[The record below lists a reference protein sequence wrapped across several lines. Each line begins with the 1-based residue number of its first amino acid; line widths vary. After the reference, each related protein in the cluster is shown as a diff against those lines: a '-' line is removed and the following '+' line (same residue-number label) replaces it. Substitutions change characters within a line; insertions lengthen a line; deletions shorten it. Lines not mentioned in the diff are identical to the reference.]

1 MSENATDPAPGTE
14 PAQAPDAE
22 SKTQPAQA
30 PDAES
35 ETQAASIRPASDPA
49 PESSPAQAVASV
61 PRAGAHGPVT
71 PGAPTVRL
79 PAAPPARFRWYPRLT
94 RVSGG
99 SVVGGVCAGLAEHL
113 GVRVTYVRLVMV
125 LLASLSG
132 AGVALYSVLWMMLPS
147 APATA
152 DAKPVDPRERR
163 HAKALLAVAV
173 VGAVLSF
180 MLTTATGLNVI
191 VPVLVVA
198 MGAGLVWQQYDRGGK
213 VSPRSAFD
221 WARVT
226 AGATL
231 VVVGLAVVVM
241 GQVELAALRSSLLA
255 VVATLV
261 GVVLLSVP
269 VGLRLWH
276 SLEEE
281 RAARIRESERSNIA
295 SHLHDSV
302 LQTLALIQ
310 KRSDDPVLVSRLAR
324 RQERELR
331 QWLFGAEA
339 RMSSGATSVA
349 GAVEVLVADVEDDYG
364 LRIDQVVV
372 GGDRAVGHNE
382 DAVLGAIR
390 EALVNVA
397 KHAGVDTADVYVEN
411 DGRTLSAFVRD
422 RGAGFDPAAVD
433 GDRHGL
439 AQSIRHRVE
448 SRGGT
453 VTVRSTLG
461 RGTEI
466 GIEMPLEGE

>member
-1 MSENATDPAPGTE
+1 MSENATDPAPVE
-14 PAQAPDAE
+14 PVRASDAE
-22 SKTQPAQA
+22 SAGP
-30 PDAES
+30 
-35 ETQAASIRPASDPA
+35 PA
-49 PESSPAQAVASV
+49 PADGPATRPG
-61 PRAGAHGPVT
+61 PRGPVPSGAPALRP
-71 PGAPTVRL
+71 PGAV
-79 PAAPPARFRWYPRLT
+79 PAGFRWYPRLT
-94 RVSGG
+94 RVTDA
-99 SVVGGVCAGLAEHL
+99 SVVGGVCAGLSEHL
-113 GVRVTYVRLVMV
+113 GVKVTHVRLAMV
-125 LLASLSG
+125 LFATLSG
-132 AGVALYSVLWMMLPS
+132 AGVVLYSALWVLLPS
-147 APATA
+147 APARA
-152 DAKPVDPRERR
+152 DAPPVDPRERR
-163 HAKALLAVAV
+163 HGKALVAVAM

-198 MGAGLVWQQYDRGGK
+198 LGAGLVWQQYDRGGK

-231 VVVGLAVVVM
+231 VVVGLAVVVL
-241 GQVELAALRSSLLA
+241 GQVEFAALRSSLLA

-261 GVVLLSVP
+261 GVGLLSVP

-281 RAARIRESERSNIA
+281 RAARIREAERSDIA

-310 KRSDDPVLVSRLAR
+310 KRSDDPAQVARLAR

-331 QWLFGAEA
+331 QWLFGAGS
-339 RMSSGATSVA
+339 RMSSGATTVA
-349 GAVEVLVADVEDDYG
+349 GAVEVMVGDLEDAYG

-372 GGDRAVGHNE
+372 GGDGAVGDTE
-382 DAVLGAIR
+382 EAVLGAVR

-397 KHAGVDTADVYVEN
+397 KHAGVDTADVFVEN
-411 DGRTLSAFVRD
+411 DGRVLSAFVRD
-422 RGAGFDPAAVD
+422 RGAGFDPDAISA
-433 GDRHGL
+433 DRHGL

>member
-1 MSENATDPAPGTE
+1 MSENATDPAPVE
-14 PAQAPDAE
+14 PVRASDAE
-22 SKTQPAQA
+22 SAGP
-30 PDAES
+30 
-35 ETQAASIRPASDPA
+35 PA
-49 PESSPAQAVASV
+49 PADGPATRPG
-61 PRAGAHGPVT
+61 PRGPVPSGAPALRP
-71 PGAPTVRL
+71 PGAV
-79 PAAPPARFRWYPRLT
+79 PAGFRWYPRLT
-94 RVSGG
+94 RVTDA
-99 SVVGGVCAGLAEHL
+99 SVVGGVCAGLSEHL
-113 GVRVTYVRLVMV
+113 GVKVTHVRLAMV
-125 LLASLSG
+125 LFATLSG
-132 AGVALYSVLWMMLPS
+132 AGVVLYSALWVLLPS
-147 APATA
+147 APARA
-152 DAKPVDPRERR
+152 DAPPVDPRERR
-163 HAKALLAVAV
+163 HGKALVAVAM

-198 MGAGLVWQQYDRGGK
+198 LGAGLVWQQYDRGGK

-231 VVVGLAVVVM
+231 VVVGLAVVVL
-241 GQVELAALRSSLLA
+241 GQVEFAALRSSLLA

-261 GVVLLSVP
+261 GVGLLSVP

-281 RAARIRESERSNIA
+281 RAARIREAERSDIA

-310 KRSDDPVLVSRLAR
+310 KRSDDPAQVARLAR

-331 QWLFGAEA
+331 QWLFGAGS
-339 RMSSGATSVA
+339 RMSSGATTVA
-349 GAVEVLVADVEDDYG
+349 GAVEVMVGDLEDAYG

-372 GGDRAVGHNE
+372 GGDGAVGDTE
-382 DAVLGAIR
+382 EAVLGAVR

-397 KHAGVDTADVYVEN
+397 KHAGVDTADVFVEN
-411 DGRTLSAFVRD
+411 DGRVLSAFVRD
-422 RGAGFDPAAVD
+422 RGAGFDPDAVSA
-433 GDRHGL
+433 DRHGL

>member
-1 MSENATDPAPGTE
+1 MAVMSENATDPA
-14 PAQAPDAE
+14 QAG
-22 SKTQPAQA
+22 
-30 PDAES
+30 
-35 ETQAASIRPASDPA
+35 PA
-49 PESSPAQAVASV
+49 PAGPA
-61 PRAGAHGPVT
+61 PRVGPHGPVS
-71 PGAPTVRL
+71 PDAPVLRPPSA
-79 PAAPPARFRWYPRLT
+79 PAVGFRWYPRLT
-94 RVSGG
+94 RVTRG
-99 SVVGGVCAGLAEHL
+99 SVVGGVCTGIADHL
-113 GVRVTYVRLVMV
+113 GLNVTHVRLAMV

-132 AGVALYSVLWMMLPS
+132 AGVALYSALWVLLPS
-147 APATA
+147 ASATA
-152 DAKPVDPRERR
+152 PAPARDDAPPVDPRERR
-163 HAKALLAVAV
+163 RGKALVALAM

-198 MGAGLVWQQYDRGGK
+198 LGAGLVWQQYDRGTK
-213 VSPRSAFD
+213 ASPRSAFD

-231 VVVGLAVVVM
+231 VVVGLAVVVL
-241 GQVELAALRSSLLA
+241 GQVELAALQSSLLA
-255 VVATLV
+255 VLATLV

-281 RAARIRESERSNIA
+281 RAARIREAERSNIA

-310 KRSDDPVLVSRLAR
+310 KRSDDPAQVSRLAR

-331 QWLFGAEA
+331 QWLFGAGS

-349 GAVEVLVADVEDDYG
+349 GAVEVMIGDLEDAYG
-364 LRIDQVVV
+364 LRVDQVVV
-372 GGDRAVGHNE
+372 GGDRPVGEAE

-397 KHAGVDTADVYVEN
+397 KHAGVDTADVFVEN
-411 DGRTLSAFVRD
+411 DGRVLSAFVRD
-422 RGAGFDPAAVD
+422 RGAGFDPDAVD

>member
-1 MSENATDPAPGTE
+1 MSENATDPAPVE
-14 PAQAPDAE
+14 PVRASDAE
-22 SKTQPAQA
+22 SAGP
-30 PDAES
+30 
-35 ETQAASIRPASDPA
+35 PA
-49 PESSPAQAVASV
+49 PAD
-61 PRAGAHGPVT
+61 GPVT
-71 PGAPTVRL
+71 RPGPRGPVPSGAPALRPPGAVPVG
-79 PAAPPARFRWYPRLT
+79 FRWYPRLS
-94 RVSGG
+94 RVTDA
-99 SVVGGVCAGLAEHL
+99 SVVGGVCAGLSEHL
-113 GVRVTYVRLVMV
+113 GVKVTHVRLAMV
-125 LLASLSG
+125 LFATLSG
-132 AGVALYSVLWMMLPS
+132 AGVALYSALWVLLPS
-147 APATA
+147 APARA
-152 DAKPVDPRERR
+152 DAPPVDPRERR
-163 HAKALLAVAV
+163 HGKALVAVAM

-198 MGAGLVWQQYDRGGK
+198 LGAGLVWQQYDRGGK

-231 VVVGLAVVVM
+231 VVVGLAVVVL
-241 GQVELAALRSSLLA
+241 GQVEFAALRSSLLA

-261 GVVLLSVP
+261 GVGLLSVP

-281 RAARIRESERSNIA
+281 RAARIREAERSDIA

-310 KRSDDPVLVSRLAR
+310 KRSDDPAQVARLAR

-331 QWLFGAEA
+331 QWLFGAGS
-339 RMSSGATSVA
+339 RMSSGATTVA
-349 GAVEVLVADVEDDYG
+349 GAVEVMVGDLEDAYG

-372 GGDRAVGHNE
+372 GGDGAVGDTE
-382 DAVLGAIR
+382 EAVLGAVR

-397 KHAGVDTADVYVEN
+397 KHAGVDTADVFVEN
-411 DGRTLSAFVRD
+411 DGRVLSAFVRD
-422 RGAGFDPAAVD
+422 RGAGFDPDAVSD
-433 GDRHGL
+433 DRHGL

>member
-1 MSENATDPAPGTE
+1 MTIAFMSENATDPA
-14 PAQAPDAE
+14 
-22 SKTQPAQA
+22 
-30 PDAES
+30 
-35 ETQAASIRPASDPA
+35 QAAGSAIAARSAASDPV
-49 PESSPAQAVASV
+49 PPQALPPMRPPGGTPVA
-61 PRAGAHGPVT
+61 
-71 PGAPTVRL
+71 
-79 PAAPPARFRWYPRLT
+79 FRWYPRLT
-94 RVSGG
+94 RVSDG
-99 SVVGGVCAGLAEHL
+99 SVVAGVCAGLAEHL
-113 GVRVTYVRLVMV
+113 GLRVIHVRLAMV
-125 LLASLSG
+125 LLATLSG
-132 AGVALYSVLWMMLPS
+132 AGVAVYAVLWAI
-147 APATA
+147 APTGPAREGTPPA
-152 DAKPVDPRERR
+152 DAKELRR
-163 HAKALLAVAV
+163 GKALVALAV
-173 VGAVLSF
+173 VGSVLSF
-180 MLTTATGLNVI
+180 MLATATGLNVI

-198 MGAGLVWQQYDRGGK
+198 LGAGLVWQQYDRGGK
-213 VSPRSAFD
+213 VVPRSAFD

-231 VVVGLAVVVM
+231 VVVGLAVVVL

-261 GVVLLSVP
+261 GVCLLSVP

-281 RAARIRESERSNIA
+281 RAARIRESERSDIA

-310 KRSDDPVLVSRLAR
+310 KRSDDPAQVSRLAR

-331 QWLFGAEA
+331 QWLFGAGS
-339 RMSSGATSVA
+339 RMSSGATTVS
-349 GAVEVLVADVEDDYG
+349 GAVEVMVGDIEDSYG
-364 LRIDQVVV
+364 LRVDQVVV
-372 GGDRAVGHNE
+372 GGDGPVDDAQ
-382 DAVLGAIR
+382 DAVLGAAR

-397 KHAGVDTADVYVEN
+397 KHAGVDTADVFVEN

-422 RGAGFDPAAVD
+422 RGSGFDPDSVD